1 MELLFRT
8 MEAELGRNSDRAL
21 AIVSLLPLMEGEAER
36 LEAQLQ
42 GGEGWPLYL
51 KEHSLYRFI
60 F

>member
-1 MELLFRT
+1 